1 MLQEKLKEDFKVAFK
16 AGDTEKRDTLRYL
29 SSQIQNKE
37 IEKRGKGDASPLT
50 EEEVLDLLTKEAKKR
65 QEAIELFTKG
75 DRADLAEKEQKEL
88 VIIQAYL
95 PAQLTREEVAAI
107 IDEVIAAGAN
117 DFSSAMKEISKKT
130 KGRADGKLVAELVK
144 TKLG

>member
-107 IDEVIAAGAN
+107 
-117 DFSSAMKEISKKT
+117 
-130 KGRADGKLVAELVK
+130 
-144 TKLG
+144 